1 MSALRGN
8 SAVWCLGV
16 ATVLT
21 AVAFSDAASARP
33 SAEAEYQFTQRQLEK
48 AKARVAE
55 LEARLAQLEQARGSI
70 SNPLVDAKPRSSPSC
85 EQPFVFDSSGIKRW
99 LDECSVDVALT
110 ASDAAA
116 SSSCAEPF
124 RVDRDGIKRVHPECV
139 TQFSSDRYS
148 P

>member
-1 MSALRGN
+1 M
-8 SAVWCLGV
+8 WYLGV
-16 ATVLT
+16 ATMLT
-21 AVAFSDAASARP
+21 SLGFSDAANARP

-55 LEARLAQLEQARGSI
+55 LEARLAQLEQARGGSPD
-70 SNPLVDAKPRSSPSC
+70 PLLETKPRNSPSC

-99 LDECSVDVALT
+99 LDECSVDVAVT
-110 ASDAAA
+110 SSAAA
-116 SSSCAEPF
+116 TPSSCVDPF
-124 RVDRDGIKRVHPECV
+124 RVDRDGIKRVQPECV